1 MIITIGGV
9 AGSGTT
15 TAAKVLS
22 EKLNYPFASA
32 GGIFREMAREYGMD
46 VVEFNKFAENNTDID
61 IEIDNR
67 QAKLAENSENLV
79 IEGRFS
85 AYFIDAD
92 LKIWFSAPLDVRA
105 ERVCNRED
113 KSVQQARDEILAR
126 EESEALRYKD
136 IHGIDITDMDIY
148 DLIIN
153 TNTFDPE
160 SIVEIILTTLKVI

>member
-1 MIITIGGV
+1 MIVTIGGV

-22 EKLNYPFASA
+22 EKLNIPFVSA
-32 GGIFREMAREYGMD
+32 GGIFRDMAAEHDMD

-67 QAKLAENSENLV
+67 QAKLAQEADDLI
-79 IEGRFS
+79 IEGRLS

-92 LKIWFSAPLDVRA
+92 LKLWFAAPLDVRA

-113 KSVQQARDEILAR
+113 KSIEQAKEEIIAR
-126 EESEALRYKD
+126 EKIPAVGASVSLRQKA
-136 IHGIDITDMDIY
+136 
-148 DLIIN
+148 
-153 TNTFDPE
+153 
-160 SIVEIILTTLKVI
+160 

>member
-1 MIITIGGV
+1 MYC
-9 AGSGTT
+9 
-15 TAAKVLS
+15 AAWAWLVHTEELP
-22 EKLNYPFASA
+22 E
-32 GGIFREMAREYGMD
+32 E
-46 VVEFNKFAENNTDID
+46 
-61 IEIDNR
+61 
-67 QAKLAENSENLV
+67 SENLV
-79 IEGRFS
+79 IEGRLS

-113 KSVQQARDEILAR
+113 KSVEQAREEILSR

>member
-1 MIITIGGV
+1 M
-9 AGSGTT
+9 
-15 TAAKVLS
+15 
-22 EKLNYPFASA
+22 
-32 GGIFREMAREYGMD
+32 
-46 VVEFNKFAENNTDID
+46 
-61 IEIDNR
+61 
-67 QAKLAENSENLV
+67 
-79 IEGRFS
+79 
-85 AYFIDAD
+85 
-92 LKIWFSAPLDVRA
+92 DVRA

-113 KSVQQARDEILAR
+113 KSVEQAREEILSR